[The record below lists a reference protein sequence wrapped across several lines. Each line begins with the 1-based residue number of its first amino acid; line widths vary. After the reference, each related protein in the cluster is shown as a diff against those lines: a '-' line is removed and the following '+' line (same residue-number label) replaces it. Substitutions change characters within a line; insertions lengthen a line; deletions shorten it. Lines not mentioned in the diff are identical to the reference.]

1 MIMEIIAACFATAA
15 AAEVARVAT
24 HKVGYKVVED
34 KYSDDPE
41 KLEKAKTKVE
51 IASAGAGVVAAG
63 ATAAASACIISN
75 NNSDT
80 TDTPED
86 GE

>member
-1 MIMEIIAACFATAA
+1 MIIEIIAACFATAA

-24 HKVGYKVVED
+24 HKIGYKVAED
-34 KYSDDPE
+34 KYSDNPE
-41 KLEKAKTKVE
+41 KLEKAKTGVD

-63 ATAAASACIISN
+63 ATAAASACIINN

-80 TDTPED
+80 ADSPE
-86 GE
+86 EE

>member
-1 MIMEIIAACFATAA
+1 MIIEIIAACFATAA

-24 HKVGYKVVED
+24 HKIGYKVAED
-34 KYSDDPE
+34 KYSDDQE
-41 KLEKAKTKVE
+41 KLEKAKNTVD

-63 ATAAASACIISN
+63 ATAAASACIINN

-80 TDTPED
+80 ADTPE
-86 GE
+86 EE

>member
-1 MIMEIIAACFATAA
+1 MILEIIAACFATAA
-15 AAEVARVAT
+15 VSEVARVAT
-24 HKVGYKVVED
+24 HKIGYKVVED

-41 KLEKAKTKVE
+41 KLEKAKTGVE

-63 ATAAASACIISN
+63 ATAAASACIINN

-80 TDTPED
+80 ADTTPE
-86 GE
+86 EE

>member
-1 MIMEIIAACFATAA
+1 MIIEIIAACFATAA

-24 HKVGYKVVED
+24 HKIGYKVAED
-34 KYSDDPE
+34 KYSDDQE
-41 KLEKAKTKVE
+41 KLEKAKNTVD

-63 ATAAASACIISN
+63 ATAAASACIINN

-80 TDTPED
+80 ADSPE
-86 GE
+86 EE